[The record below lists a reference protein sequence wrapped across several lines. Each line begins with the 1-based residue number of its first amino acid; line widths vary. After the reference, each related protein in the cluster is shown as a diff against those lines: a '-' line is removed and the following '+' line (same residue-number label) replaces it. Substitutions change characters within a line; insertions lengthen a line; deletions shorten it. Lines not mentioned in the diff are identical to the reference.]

1 MTRPLRIQYPNA
13 FYHVTC
19 RGNEQREIFRDKED
33 REVFLGLLARSLDI
47 FEEREES
54 NLYEHVPPLVDSY
67 YWLSQE
73 I

>member
-33 REVFLGLLARSLDI
+33 REVFLELLARSLDI
-47 FEEREES
+47 FDVKLTAYACMT
-54 NLYEHVPPLVDSY
+54 NHVLC
-67 YWLSQE
+67 
-73 I
+73 